1 MLSCSG
7 QSLHH
12 NVDDD
17 DEAVSRCKL
26 VSCSHRPTTLRSSIS
41 FRSAPE
47 TPLTDGERQCVGRT
61 SGSSESGSVVSP
73 LHTFAGRATVVQHNS
88 FNSYFRPALEQSRR
102 RPLSPP
108 PRSPRSPDQTPPDQ
122 PPPPPPLSSTKRRP
136 LPSRSH
142 SVFASSPPH
151 RIYRKHTVRDA
162 SASKSTLSTRQRQ
175 PAVDG
180 PRSPHGSSVGLAAR
194 RRSVYGHVSSGTAG
208 VLPTRLGRRYTVV
221 GGGTVDCPP
230 PPIPLS
236 LREIYRLS
244 RRGSLH
250 SRRNVHGRRQSTF
263 SMLHS
268 EKDGTCTPSKASV
281 GISRY
286 ESGHRRRLPS
296 SASER
301 ASVGDCDAD
310 DDVVD
315 VRRRRSNV
323 ESVEQTQHL
332 LLGSDQTPLSLLS
345 LTTNHDNEGRDKTQ
359 IFSIILVSVLA
370 FAFSIAQIPRITLIT
385 SDLLLTYFSLA
396 HSW

>member
-1 MLSCSG
+1 MTKPALQFVVLSCSH

-12 NVDDD
+12 DADDD
-17 DEAVSRCKL
+17 DHDVCQSRWKP
-26 VSCSHRPTTLRSSIS
+26 VSCTHRPTTLRSSIS

-47 TPLTDGERQCVGRT
+47 TPPADGGRQLVGQT
-61 SGSSESGSVVSP
+61 GGSSESGSVVSP
-73 LHTFAGRATVVQHNS
+73 LHAFARRATVVQHNS
-88 FNSYFRPALEQSRR
+88 FNSYFRPAIEPRRR

-108 PRSPRSPDQTPPDQ
+108 PRSPRSPEQSPPDQ
-122 PPPPPPLSSTKRRP
+122 PPPPPPSAKRRP

-151 RIYRKHTVRDA
+151 RIYRKHVVRDA
-162 SASKSTLSTRQRQ
+162 FASKSTLSTRQRQ
-175 PAVDG
+175 PAADG
-180 PRSPHGSSVGLAAR
+180 PRSPHGSSVGLATR
-194 RRSVYGHVSSGTAG
+194 RRSVYGHVSSGTGG
-208 VLPTRLGRRYTVV
+208 VLPTILGRRYTVV

-244 RRGSLH
+244 RRGSVH

-268 EKDGTCTPSKASV
+268 EKDGTYTPSKTSV
-281 GISRY
+281 GISRC

-301 ASVGDCDAD
+301 ASVGSGLPGDCDAED
-310 DDVVD
+310 NVVD

-323 ESVEQTQHL
+323 DSVEQKRRL
-332 LLGSDQTPLSLLS
+332 LLSNEQAPLSLLS
-345 LTTNHDNEGRDKTQ
+345 LPTNQDNEGRDADKTQ

-370 FAFSIAQIPRITLIT
+370 FAYSIVQIP
-385 SDLLLTYFSLA
+385 
-396 HSW
+396 